1 VVPRLSVDPREP
13 HTTLIVIRNG
23 LCAFCKGFA
32 DSLRGAIELFFLD
45 YRRAEAREQK
55 LQQREIDR
63 ELLLS
68 RHSPTRETV
77 ASIAKKRALER
88 RERDRLRAQADSEGA
103 SKPKKKEPNILERT
117 VKCCLLNGAVFA
129 MSILFFENI
138 FLPFIQSALMLC
150 LTGSR
155 QRAEILWGYTEP
167 VLTVAFSTLW
177 VLPFYLL
184 SKIVNA
190 IWFQDIA
197 DLAFRSSQ
205 GRPLV
210 SLSISVM
217 IADTVFSVVVEVI
230 FLVQGKVFSLLPIKI
245 LGAMSNI
252 MHQCLLHSLY
262 SFEYKW
268 FSQGLELHKRL
279 DYIESN
285 WPYFLGFGLPL
296 AVITSMPESQVIAG
310 CVFSVLFPLF
320 IVSGNQAA
328 IIPSPGVPALNIFSP
343 TIMISN
349 AVFSRTI
356 SAPRAGQQ
364 AQRYRN

>member
-1 VVPRLSVDPREP
+1 M
-13 HTTLIVIRNG
+13 G
-23 LCAFCKGFA
+23 
-32 DSLRGAIELFFLD
+32 
-45 YRRAEAREQK
+45 
-55 LQQREIDR
+55 
-63 ELLLS
+63 
-68 RHSPTRETV
+68 
-77 ASIAKKRALER
+77 
-88 RERDRLRAQADSEGA
+88 RERLREA
-103 SKPKKKEPNILERT
+103 SGSKQRKTEPNILERT

-129 MSILFFENI
+129 MSIVVFESI
-138 FLPFIQSALMLC
+138 LLPLLQTTLTLC
-150 LTGSR
+150 LAGSHH
-155 QRAEILWGYTEP
+155 RAETLWSYMEP

-217 IADTVFSVVVEVI
+217 IADTVFTIVVEII
-230 FLVQGKVFSLLPIKI
+230 FLVQGKIFSMVPIKI
-245 LGAMSNI
+245 IGAALNLL
-252 MHQCLLHSLY
+252 HQCLLHSLY

-279 DYIESN
+279 DFVETN

-296 AVITSMPESQVIAG
+296 AVITSMPDSQVIAG

-320 IVSGNQAA
+320 IVSGNQAMIVA
-328 IIPSPGVPALNIFSP
+328 SPGVPPLNIFSP
-343 TIMISN
+343 TIVISN

-356 SAPRAGQQ
+356 THSTPSQTQCR
-364 AQRYRN
+364 